1 MRLTALLCVLLL
13 SIGCQRST
21 DLANDTAADNHP
33 VQLVAQVVEASCGEC
48 QFDMEGTGCDLA
60 IRIDGKSYFVDGSKM
75 GDHGNAHGEGG
86 MCNTVRKAKVTG
98 KVTGERFVATA
109 FELLP
114 ADGESAT
121 HESSSHDESA
131 QHTH

>member
-1 MRLTALLCVLLL
+1 MRFTVMLCVLL

-21 DLANDTAADNHP
+21 DLAIDSA
-33 VQLVAQVVEASCGEC
+33 VEVRQVKMVGEVVEASCGEC

-60 IRIDGKSYFVDGSKM
+60 VRIDGKGYFVDGSKM
-75 GDHGNAHGEGG
+75 SDHGNAHGDGG

-98 KVTGERFVATA
+98 EVKGERFVATA

-114 ADGESAT
+114 AEGDSET
-121 HESSSHDESA
+121 HESPPHDGSA
-131 QHTH
+131 HHTH

>member
-1 MRLTALLCVLLL
+1 MRFTVMLCVLL

-21 DLANDTAADNHP
+21 DLAIDSAVEDH
-33 VQLVAQVVEASCGEC
+33 QVKMVGQIVEASCGEC

-60 IRIDGKSYFVDGSKM
+60 VRIDGKGYFVDGSKM
-75 GDHGNAHGEGG
+75 SDHGNAHGDGG

-98 KVTGERFVATA
+98 EVKGERFVATA

-114 ADGESAT
+114 AEGDSAT
-121 HESSSHDESA
+121 HESPPHDESA
-131 QHTH
+131 HHTH